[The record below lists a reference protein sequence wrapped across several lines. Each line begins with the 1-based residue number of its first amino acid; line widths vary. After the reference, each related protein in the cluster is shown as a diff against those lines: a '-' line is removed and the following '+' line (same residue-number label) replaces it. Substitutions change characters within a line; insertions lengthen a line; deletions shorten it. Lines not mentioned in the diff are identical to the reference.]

1 MIYIY
6 HISYTRTHAACGMWD
21 LNSQSRDRTYF
32 PCSEKRRVTT
42 AGPPEVPVCVF
53 ISVCSKKGSWK
64 VSFSGTLYVWTCA
77 YFTFTFPDAFAQDR
91 ILVWKFFS
99 FWIFGTLSPCLLT
112 SSVMRNPELFWFPIL
127 CGVLFCSLLLSLEK
141 YRTFTFSPV
150 WKFINDFPLIIIFF
164 TLTFKVS
171 LEKVKH

>member
-1 MIYIY
+1 MQLFYIKFFPVTPTKY
-6 HISYTRTHAACGMWD
+6 RFQRLLFQMCLFYFYFSWCFRSGQNSSLEILFF
-21 LNSQSRDRTYF
+21 LN
-32 PCSEKRRVTT
+32 
-42 AGPPEVPVCVF
+42 
-53 ISVCSKKGSWK
+53 
-64 VSFSGTLYVWTCA
+64 
-77 YFTFTFPDAFAQDR
+77 
-91 ILVWKFFS
+91 FFS

-150 WKFINDFPLIIIFF
+150 WKFSNDFPLIIIFF